1 MKQIAGAATHANTSH
16 VPLATTPPATARHA
30 VRHATR
36 RAARR
41 PRSRPRAG
49 DVAEDLASAHR
60 VPSCVKQCMAKSSA
74 VHPMCRPRH
83 PRRPRLMLV
92 RIRLRRRRRDVL
104 VCHRRRLAASRAPS
118 LARHGAHSLHLRLNA
133 ARARLQSPASREL
146 SSSPERTAARRRR
159 HLLSVPTRGAAF
171 SDCERRA

>member
-1 MKQIAGAATHANTSH
+1 MKQIARAATQANTSH
-16 VPLATTPPATARHA
+16 VPLATTPPATTARHA

-83 PRRPRLMLV
+83 PRRPRLSCLCAYACAAADAMCSCATVGAWLP
-92 RIRLRRRRRDVL
+92 RELHHARRSP
-104 VCHRRRLAASRAPS
+104 CLAPPPQCRPRAP
-118 LARHGAHSLHLRLNA
+118 AVAGI
-133 ARARLQSPASREL
+133 ARAEQLAGTHRS
-146 SSSPERTAARRRR
+146 AATPTPPQCADAWRRI
-159 HLLSVPTRGAAF
+159 L
-171 SDCERRA
+171 